1 MTMSSDQNNKVDD
14 DTRLVL
20 VTGLSGAGKST
31 ALNQFEDLG
40 WEVADNIP
48 LSLLS
53 PLMRE
58 IGKYGGHNVAVGVD
72 TRTRGFSAED
82 LVTHIDQLRDEGHS
96 HLSLL
101 FMECDE
107 AVLQSRFVE
116 TRRRHPLASDRP
128 VVDGIRLEQRL
139 LSKLKTK
146 SDFLIDSTL
155 LALPDLRRILIG
167 MFSLQDQ
174 TPLHTSFVS
183 FSFKKGVPR
192 EADLVFDMRFLQNPH
207 YIEELRV
214 KTGQDSEVAGY
225 IAKDSAYEPFMVQL
239 ENMLDL
245 LLPRY
250 VVEGKSYLTIA
261 IGCTGGKHRSVCVAE
276 KIHDRMKGRGYF
288 THLVHR
294 DMIKSGG

>member
-1 MTMSSDQNNKVDD
+1 MLKQ
-14 DTRLVL
+14 L
-20 VTGLSGAGKST
+20 
-31 ALNQFEDLG
+31 EDLG
-40 WEVADNIP
+40 WDVADNIP
-48 LSLLS
+48 LPLLS
-53 PLMRE
+53 PFMRE
-58 IGKYGGHNVAVGVD
+58 IGTEGGHSIAVGVD
-72 TRTRGFSAED
+72 TRTHGFSAAD
-82 LVTHIDQLRDEGHS
+82 MMAHIARLRHDGRIY
-96 HLSLL
+96 LSLL
-101 FMECDE
+101 YMECDE
-107 AVLQSRFVE
+107 VELQKRFTE

-128 VVDGIRLEQRL
+128 VADGIRLEQRTL
-139 LSKLKTK
+139 ETLKDS
-146 SDFLIDSTL
+146 SDFLLDTTL
-155 LALPDLRRILIG
+155 LSLPDLRRILIG

-174 TPLHTSFVS
+174 TPLHTTFVS

-207 YIEELRV
+207 YIEELRD
-214 KTGQDSEVAGY
+214 KTGQDSEVSGY

>member
-1 MTMSSDQNNKVDD
+1 
-14 DTRLVL
+14 
-20 VTGLSGAGKST
+20 
-31 ALNQFEDLG
+31 QFEDLG
-40 WEVADNIP
+40 WEVADNVP

-58 IGKYGGHNVAVGVD
+58 IGKYGGQNIAVGVD
-72 TRTRGFSAED
+72 TRTRGFSADD
-82 LVTHIDQLRDEGHS
+82 LVSHIDQLRSEGHR
-96 HLSLL
+96 HISLL

-107 AVLQSRFVE
+107 GVLQQRFIE

-128 VVDGIRLEQRL
+128 VVDGIRIEQTVLARL
-139 LSKLKTK
+139 KGKA
-146 SDFLIDSTL
+146 DFLLDSTL

-167 MFSLQDQ
+167 MFSLKDKA
-174 TPLHTSFVS
+174 PLTTTIVS

-192 EADLVFDMRFLQNPH
+192 EADLVFDMRFLKNPH
-207 YIEELRV
+207 YIEELRN
-214 KTGQDSEVAGY
+214 KTGQSPEVANY
-225 IAKDSAYEPFMVQL
+225 IAEDPTFDAFLCQL

-250 VVEGKSYLTIA
+250 TDEGKSYLTIA

-276 KIHDRMKGRGYF
+276 NIHDRIARRGYF

-294 DMIKSGG
+294 DMEKSGS